1 MKSLLF
7 RPALFLG
14 VMLIL
19 LNSCASYRNAEAPT
33 VSGISAFKAGK
44 IQEGRLPLSFNT
56 TIKNPDRLS
65 FKIKRVDLELI
76 VAGTR
81 IAEIKSNRNVR
92 VRRKLEHEMQ
102 WEVTAELA
110 PMLKQP
116 GKLLK
121 SIFTGRPQLEV
132 SGTMTVRKLFWTRT
146 VPIKLKIP
154 VELPIP

>member
-1 MKSLLF
+1 MQGIS
-7 RPALFLG
+7 RWSI
-14 VMLIL
+14 IL
-19 LNSCASYRNAEAPT
+19 MIVFTMGSCASYRNVEAPK

-44 IQEGRLPLSFNT
+44 LQEGKLPLSFKT
-56 TIKNPDRLS
+56 TLKNPDKLS
-65 FKIKRVDLELI
+65 FKIKRVDLELL

-92 VRRKLEHEMQ
+92 VRRKIEHEMQ

-121 SIFTGRPQLEV
+121 SLFTGRPQLEL

-146 VPIKLKIP
+146 IPVKLKLP

>member
-1 MKSLLF
+1 MKSLCI
-7 RPALFLG
+7 RPALLAG
-14 VMLIL
+14 IL
-19 LNSCASYRNAEAPT
+19 LVVLCSCSTYRNVEAPT

-44 IQEGRLPLSFNT
+44 LQEGRLPLSFNT

-65 FKIKRVDLELI
+65 FKIKRVDLELL

-81 IAEIKSNRNVR
+81 IAEIKSNRKVR
-92 VRRKLEHEMQ
+92 IRRQLEHEMH

-121 SIFTGRPQLEV
+121 SIFTGRPQLEI

-146 VPIKLKIP
+146 VPVKLRIP